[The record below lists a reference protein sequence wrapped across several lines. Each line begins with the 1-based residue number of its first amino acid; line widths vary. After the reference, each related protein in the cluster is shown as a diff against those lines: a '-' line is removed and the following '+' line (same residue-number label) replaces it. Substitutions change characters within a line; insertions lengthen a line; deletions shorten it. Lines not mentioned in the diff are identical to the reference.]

1 MPYVLVQPDGAPEP
15 VKERWRTPPP
25 HVPDAEQDLKWI
37 EVCDDLVSL
46 AAGKCETTSF
56 NVFLLLD
63 RIDLF
68 EDRNQPAI
76 ERLIRSARERCWG
89 ARLLLVLSKVPSIA
103 RIPVDERAAVTAW
116 MNEVLAGRVCDILQI
131 NVGVESTTKDAL
143 HIILRNRAAVV
154 TERQTLLFDAPGH
167 RPWRCALPASR
178 LDTASVLGPE
188 LATTKTDGQE
198 AFDLVVLVAGSTRGE
213 REGEISRHLAKDLAR
228 RRRYRVVT
236 YDPDCLLELQDFCQR
251 REIGPPLV
259 LGGDFELW
267 YLLLRLNEQ
276 AKSTWREV
284 ESIHPVPAPSPRLT
298 VPNDRARLTILLT
311 STFGASEKCQWLF
324 AATDV
329 GKLMHI
335 SPAIDFRVELVIDTR
350 RLLQILKK
358 MPPVIDAWIH
368 IGHGSGRDGLWVP
381 DEGNVSPDQWADCFG
396 EKELRLVMFLT
407 CFSGEIARH
416 LASRGAG
423 VAIGFEGKVES
434 ENAHKVATEVLEKMV
449 SGGANTP
456 SILTGFDLGAG
467 KFHATDR
474 LNARPRAYY
483 PKRP

>member
-1 MPYVLVQPDGAPEP
+1 MPSVLVQPDGAPMP
-15 VKERWRTPPP
+15 VKERWQTPPP
-25 HVPDAEQDLKWI
+25 HVPDDEQDLKWI
-37 EVCDDLVSL
+37 EVCGDLVSL
-46 AAGKCETTSF
+46 AAGKRDTTSF
-56 NVFLLLD
+56 NVFLLLG

-76 ERLIRSARERCWG
+76 ERLVRSARERCWG
-89 ARLLLVLSKVPSIA
+89 ARLLLVLSKAPSIA
-103 RIPVDERAAVTAW
+103 RIPIDERAALRAW
-116 MNEVLAGRVCDILQI
+116 MDEVLAGRVCDIIQI
-131 NVGVESTTKDAL
+131 DAGVESTTEDAL

-154 TERQTLLFDAPGH
+154 TERQKVLFDSPGH
-167 RPWRCALPASR
+167 RPWRCVLPPNR

-188 LATTKTDGQE
+188 IATTRSEGQE
-198 AFDLVVLVAGSTRGE
+198 AFDLVVLVAGSTRAE
-213 REGEISRHLAKDLAR
+213 REGEISRHLARDLAR

-236 YDPDCLLELQDFCQR
+236 YDPDCLVELQEFCQR

-267 YLLLRLNEQ
+267 YLMLRLNEQ

-298 VPNDRARLTILLT
+298 VPKDRARLKILLT
-311 STFGASEKCQWLF
+311 STFGVSEKCQWLY

-329 GKLMHI
+329 GKLLHI
-335 SPAIDFRVELVIDTR
+335 SPVIDFRVELMIDPR
-350 RLLQILKK
+350 RLLQILEK

-381 DEGNVSPDQWADCFG
+381 DVGDVSADQWADCFG

-416 LASRGAG
+416 LASRGVG
-423 VAIGFEGKVES
+423 VTIGFEGKVAS
-434 ENAHKVATEVLEKMV
+434 ENAHEVATEVLEKMV

-456 SILTGFDLGAG
+456 SILAGFALGAE
-467 KFHATDR
+467 KFHATDQQT
-474 LNARPRAYY
+474 ARPRAYY